1 MLSQRDI
8 ECKLT
13 ELKPIL
19 KEKFFVNRI
28 GYFGSYADGTATE
41 TSDLDI
47 LVEFT
52 KPLGWDFFDLES
64 LLEKNLQLK
73 IDLVSAKALKS
84 QLKDI
89 ILNQVKYV

>member
-8 ECKLT
+8 EYRLT

-19 KEKFFVNRI
+19 KEKFFVDRI

-41 TSDLDI
+41 NSDLDI
-47 LVEFT
+47 LVEFN
-52 KPLGWDFFDLES
+52 KPLGWEFFDLAT

-73 IDLVSAKALKS
+73 IDLVSVKALKS
-84 QLKDI
+84 QLKEI
-89 ILNQVKYV
+89 ILNQVRYV

>member
-1 MLSQRDI
+1 MLTQRDI
-8 ECKLT
+8 EYKLT

-47 LVEFT
+47 IVEFT

-84 QLKDI
+84 QLKEI
-89 ILNQVKYV
+89 ILDQVKYV

>member
-8 ECKLT
+8 EYRPT

-41 TSDLDI
+41 NSDLDI
-47 LVEFT
+47 LVEFN
-52 KPLGWDFFDLES
+52 KPLGWEFFDLET

-73 IDLVSAKALKS
+73 IDLVSVKALKS
-84 QLKDI
+84 QLKEI
-89 ILNQVKYV
+89 ILNQVRYV

>member
-8 ECKLT
+8 EYKLT

-19 KEKFFVNRI
+19 KEKFFVDRI

-52 KPLGWDFFDLES
+52 KPLGWDFFDLEA

-84 QLKDI
+84 QLKEI
-89 ILNQVKYV
+89 ILDQVKYV

>member
-19 KEKFFVNRI
+19 KEKFFVDRI

-64 LLEKNLQLK
+64 LLGKNLQLK

-89 ILNQVKYV
+89 ILDQVKYV